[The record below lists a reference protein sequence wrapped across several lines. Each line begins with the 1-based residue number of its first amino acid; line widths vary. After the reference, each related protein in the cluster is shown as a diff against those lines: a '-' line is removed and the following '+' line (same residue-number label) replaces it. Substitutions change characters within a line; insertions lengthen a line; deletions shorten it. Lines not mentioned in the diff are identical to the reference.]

1 MEVMVTRE
9 EVVGQLWEWSE
20 SCTQTLESPRMMAG
34 YCEPSNE
41 VICGYKEVTR
51 NSVGDRVEDRDIKGA
66 DETFFHEGREVMV
79 WK

>member
-1 MEVMVTRE
+1 MHTNSEVAQDDGGV
-9 EVVGQLWEWSE
+9 
-20 SCTQTLESPRMMAG
+20 SCG

-41 VICGYKEVTR
+41 VNCGYREVTR